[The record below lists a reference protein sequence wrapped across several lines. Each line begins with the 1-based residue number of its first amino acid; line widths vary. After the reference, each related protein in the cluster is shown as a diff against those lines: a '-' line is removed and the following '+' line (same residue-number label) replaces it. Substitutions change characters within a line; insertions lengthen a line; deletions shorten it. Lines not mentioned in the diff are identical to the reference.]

1 MTGSRHRTGTRHQAP
16 GTTCQSIR
24 YIQCSRRAPRYTS
37 IHRWLVISQSDWHSF
52 ACCQWQRD
60 YVNAAWTSP
69 RLTTRRVY
77 LAGDKL
83 QLQRSYKI
91 HSARVKVSRVD
102 YFLLIVQSNVI
113 KRGASGAN
121 QRQLRPTTSLQ
132 QQQQQQQGEKHKQNS
147 WRFIAFICT
156 IYSYNILLIFE
167 FASRVGHTWGRTRPH
182 IIII

>member
-1 MTGSRHRTGTRHQAP
+1 MQLGLVQD
-16 GTTCQSIR
+16 
-24 YIQCSRRAPRYTS
+24 SRRVASLP
-37 IHRWLVISQSDWHSF
+37 
-52 ACCQWQRD
+52 
-60 YVNAAWTSP
+60 
-69 RLTTRRVY
+69 
-77 LAGDKL
+77 GDKL

-102 YFLLIVQSNVI
+102 YFLLIVQSNII

-132 QQQQQQQGEKHKQNS
+132 PQQQQQQGEKHKQKS

-156 IYSYNILLIFE
+156 IYSYNILLIFA

-182 IIII
+182 IIIIQYLAAIFMYKTNTSWATFGPCKWHLTLGNYRD